1 MATRYLAW
9 TALQR
14 MEQQAEPA
22 LTEMRNSDNPVFQ
35 ARAMWLLGKLG
46 LANEKTNAVVR
57 EALQDKNADLR
68 IAALRL
74 ARQLP
79 THSRVPDLEEAVI
92 NDPSPAVR
100 REMLIGMHETKPGG
114 LQAGAQDEAFASL
127 WSQLAQR
134 YDGSDR
140 WYLEALGIA
149 AAGRWDACLSALTR
163 DLGVRGTSSK
173 AGRDIVW
180 RSRGTNT
187 SELIAAAIQ
196 DPATPAEVVP
206 RFFRALDF
214 QSESFRQ
221 RVLLSL
227 AFGDYPDLPS
237 ERVSLIRS
245 ESIARLRSSDVS
257 KNERYQKVLEEVLA
271 QCAGSEQFIRIVDKF
286 SMTNHYDDLLV
297 LAQSKPESQL
307 AADALRVL
315 FDKGQAASL
324 DTAISSDDPDLADRT
339 LTALATAADAR
350 GDDLLLPLLSD
361 AKRPLAQR
369 RLAVKALGASTSG
382 AEKLLRMARQRN
394 YPDQLHD
401 AVAAA
406 LAAAHS
412 PAVREAAAAIFPAPP
427 TKDSTPLPPLSAL
440 MEMKGD
446 SERGKIAF
454 NTTATCAKCHQPN
467 PDGKDVG
474 PDLSQIGD
482 KLARQAMFESI
493 LFPSAAISHN
503 FETSLIV
510 TDDGS
515 SHTGILVSQTDTELR
530 LKDENG
536 IIRAIPVGSI
546 DSLQKSDVS
555 LMPSD
560 IQKLLSA
567 QELVDVIEYMSTL
580 KTQK

>member
-1 MATRYLAW
+1 
-9 TALQR
+9 
-14 MEQQAEPA
+14 
-22 LTEMRNSDNPVFQ
+22 
-35 ARAMWLLGKLG
+35 
-46 LANEKTNAVVR
+46 
-57 EALQDKNADLR
+57 
-68 IAALRL
+68 
-74 ARQLP
+74 
-79 THSRVPDLEEAVI
+79 
-92 NDPSPAVR
+92 
-100 REMLIGMHETKPGG
+100 
-114 LQAGAQDEAFASL
+114 
-127 WSQLAQR
+127 
-134 YDGSDR
+134 
-140 WYLEALGIA
+140 
-149 AAGRWDACLSALTR
+149 
-163 DLGVRGTSSK
+163 
-173 AGRDIVW
+173 
-180 RSRGTNT
+180 
-187 SELIAAAIQ
+187 
-196 DPATPAEVVP
+196 
-206 RFFRALDF
+206 
-214 QSESFRQ
+214 
-221 RVLLSL
+221 
-227 AFGDYPDLPS
+227 
-237 ERVSLIRS
+237 
-245 ESIARLRSSDVS
+245 
-257 KNERYQKVLEEVLA
+257 
-271 QCAGSEQFIRIVDKF
+271 
-286 SMTNHYDDLLV
+286 
-297 LAQSKPESQL
+297 
-307 AADALRVL
+307 VL